1 VFKIQ
6 AGCTSQKDPSTFNLQ
21 PFGAVH
27 VNDCQCTILNVS
39 YTFSTADYH
48 FGGNVRKEKPDEE

>member
-6 AGCTSQKDPSTFNLQ
+6 AGCTSQKDPPTFNLQ

-27 VNDCQCTILNVS
+27 VNNCQC
-39 YTFSTADYH
+39 TFSTADYH